1 MPGCID
7 KTSSA
12 ELSEAINSM
21 FMWYK
26 KAQVCYA
33 FLEDVITEVQPTY
46 RPIKSG
52 TGLAAKIR
60 EDKLGAARWFT
71 RGWTLQELIA
81 PRHVQFYAAGWVF
94 IGTKVKLSRQLASI
108 TGIDDRVLRGADLEL
123 HSVAY
128 RMSWASKRKTTRIE
142 DTAYSLMLV
151 NPTFLHG
158 FGTYNN
164 TLLGASLMSTCR
176 SCTARVKRHSSDSKK
191 RF

>member
-1 MPGCID
+1 
-7 KTSSA
+7 
-12 ELSEAINSM
+12 M

-33 FLEDVITEVQPTY
+33 FLEDVITDVQPTY

-52 TGLAAKIR
+52 TGLAARIR

-81 PRHVQFYAAGWVF
+81 PRHVRFYAAGWVF